1 MRWIES
7 LLSIHG
13 RYLKDNSGTFA
24 PELRAIQRAVDEIRD
39 DLKRLAENNIYSLE
53 YLLSKPVVGKKTGK
67 ETKAITG
74 GELLK
79 GKGDDGDES
88 MGDAEDGDDGEGDW
102 IGLDD

>member
-39 DLKRLAENNIYSLE
+39 DLKRLAENNLYSLE
-53 YLLSKPVVGKKTGK
+53 YLLSKPVVCAKAGKV
-67 ETKAITG
+67 KAISG
-74 GELLK
+74 DGVVNGK
-79 GKGDDGDES
+79 GGDDGDES
-88 MGDAEDGDDGEGDW
+88 MDDVGEGDDGEGEW
-102 IGLDD
+102 IGLD